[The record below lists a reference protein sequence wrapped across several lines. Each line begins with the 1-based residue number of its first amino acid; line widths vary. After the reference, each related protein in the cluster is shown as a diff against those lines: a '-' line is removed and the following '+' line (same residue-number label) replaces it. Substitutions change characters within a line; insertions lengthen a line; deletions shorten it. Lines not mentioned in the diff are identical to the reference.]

1 MNIFITGGTGFI
13 GGYLVNLLSKTEHQ
27 LVCLA
32 RISSDIS
39 TLQDLGVKVVIGD
52 ILDKA
57 SLIKGM
63 QGSDWVVNL
72 ASNFVFW
79 VPNKTVYRDVNVQGT
94 QNIMESALEVGISK
108 IVHVSTQ
115 AVYGNAPWPITED
128 SDLGA
133 YCPSEYAQ
141 TKREGDQIA
150 WRMFH
155 EKGLPLVMIYPGS
168 VIGANDPKAPGR
180 YLKNIALRRMPGQV
194 VINSPF
200 PWVYVE
206 DVCKAILKALEKEN
220 NIGEKYFVSGC
231 ILTFGEMNQLIAEIA
246 EVQLPWLILPD
257 SVATASARL
266 LTWIADLIKKPPL
279 LDLSVD
285 QVALMKQGYITDG
298 SKATRELGLSYTPI
312 RVALQ
317 QALAL
322 IMANKQLQISNDQ
335 EKAKV

>member
-1 MNIFITGGTGFI
+1 MKIFVTGGTGFI
-13 GGYLVNLLSKTEHQ
+13 GGYLVKLLSKTEHQ

-32 RISSDIS
+32 RKSSNIR
-39 TLQDLGVKVVIGD
+39 TLQDLGAKVVVGD
-52 ILDKA
+52 LLDKA

-63 QGSDWVVNL
+63 QGSDWIVNL

-79 VPNKTVYRDVNVQGT
+79 IPNKNVYREVNIQGT
-94 QNIMESALEVGISK
+94 QNIMESALEVGVSK

-115 AVYGNAPWPITED
+115 AVYGNALWPITED
-128 SDLGA
+128 SDFGS
-133 YCPSEYAQ
+133 YCPSQYAQ

-150 WRMFH
+150 WWMFR

-206 DVCKAILKALEKEN
+206 DVCEAILKALEKEN

-246 EVQLPWLILPD
+246 EVKLPWLILPD

-312 RVALQ
+312 RVAVR
-317 QALAL
+317 QALGSIIAK
-322 IMANKQLQISNDQ
+322 KQLQISTDQ
-335 EKAKV
+335 EKAKP